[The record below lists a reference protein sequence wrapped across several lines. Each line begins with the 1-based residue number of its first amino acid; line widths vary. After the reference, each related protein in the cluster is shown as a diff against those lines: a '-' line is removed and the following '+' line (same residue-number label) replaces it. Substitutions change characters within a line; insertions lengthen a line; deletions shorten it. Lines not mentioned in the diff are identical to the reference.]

1 MINANEYKL
10 IADSLSDS
18 QDEGSS
24 MYLSMGAVLTSLQ
37 NNQVRDTDEEKLR
50 LEKVISSSYELISL
64 RHVSVNQSILSMTTS
79 LQEHVTHH
87 AGSVDDFLSS
97 NGIKVSNIFSQLSE
111 MAGYPISDSGNIE

>member
-50 LEKVISSSYELISL
+50 LEKVISDSYELISL
-64 RHVSVNQSILSMTTS
+64 KHVSVNQSILSMTTS